1 MTDRDQ
7 EKARVDLSVDKVY
20 LRMDCDFNTDN
31 ANFFDSVDKENWIQL
46 GTGFHMIYNLKHFM
60 GNRFAIYNYATKA
73 AGGYVDVDYFEYAKS
88 E

>member
-1 MTDRDQ
+1 
-7 EKARVDLSVDKVY
+7 
-20 LRMDCDFNTDN
+20 MDCDFNTDN
-31 ANFFDSVDKENWIQL
+31 TNFFYSVDKENWIQL
-46 GTGFHMIYNLKHFM
+46 GTEFHMIYNLKHFM